1 LAYLKHSP
9 NRGLCYT
16 KNCLHPKGELIA
28 AVDSDWA
35 GDKAERHSTAGGLVW
50 FMGSPVSWFSLKEKV
65 IALSSCEAEYIA
77 LSLLVRD
84 VIHLRLV
91 LSELGFTQL
100 KPTVIFIDSK
110 SAFDLAHDAKF
121 RKRSKHID
129 IQYHY
134 VREAIAHGYITLR
147 WLKGTANPAD
157 LLTKD
162 VTHKIYKFHL
172 NEIMWDLDQR
182 PGVQEEGHTL
192 SPETPWYSEATEHAD
207 SWALDSSTPTKRK
220 RETFLEQ

>member
-1 LAYLKHSP
+1 
-9 NRGLCYT
+9 
-16 KNCLHPKGELIA
+16 
-28 AVDSDWA
+28 
-35 GDKAERHSTAGGLVW
+35 
-50 FMGSPVSWFSLKEKV
+50 MGSPISWFSLKEKV

-84 VIHLRLV
+84 VIHLRLL
-91 LSELGFTQL
+91 LSELGFPQL
-100 KPTVIFIDSK
+100 KPTVVFIDSK

-157 LLTKD
+157 LMTKD
-162 VTHKIYKFHL
+162 LTHKIYKFHL

-182 PGVQEEGHTL
+182 PVVQEEGHTL
-192 SPETPWYSEATEHAD
+192 ASEPPWYSEASEHAD
-207 SWALDSSTPTKRK
+207 SWATNTADTPQVYLDGAHRVTGTPTPPHKRL
-220 RETFLEQ
+220 RVQFSEN